1 MVFAVIDLLT
11 LYIAAVETLE
21 IPVALSTISTGSIF
35 RIMQELQ
42 CFKMTALRRKVCIEL
57 FWIYIGRV
65 FTSSFSGRLAREK
78 SCCSNLL

>member
-11 LYIAAVETLE
+11 YIAAVETLE

-57 FWIYIGRV
+57 FWISCQLYIGRV
-65 FTSSFSGRLAREK
+65 FTSGFSGRLA
-78 SCCSNLL
+78 LFQLA